1 MSNNQEKTMPSRRH
15 FLQSVGLGAAAT
27 LAVRH
32 GFAEEAAAPAE
43 PSAKQAAKRAYEL
56 GIASYTVRLFPLEK
70 GLEMSK
76 RLGLMHFCMHPKILP
91 LDSTPEQIAEAA
103 AKVKKAGLDLY
114 AGGVIYM
121 HKPAE
126 VDRAFEYAKTAGMK
140 MIVGVPVPDV
150 LPLVNE
156 KVQKY
161 DIRMAIHNHGP
172 TDKVYP
178 TPDVAYAKIKDL
190 DHRIGLCIDIGHTQ
204 RAGQDPSEAAAKF
217 ADRLLDIHIK
227 DVTSATAQGKTCE
240 AGHGVI
246 DLPKFL
252 RTLDQ
257 IHYKGVVSF
266 EFEKDSNDPMPG
278 LAEAVGYIR
287 GVQVMI

>member
-1 MSNNQEKTMPSRRH
+1 MPSRRH
-15 FLQSVGLGAAAT
+15 FLQWAGVGAAAT

-32 GFAEEAAAPAE
+32 GFGQQPAATE
-43 PSAKQAAKRAYEL
+43 KQSPKRAYAL
-56 GIASYTVRLFPLEK
+56 GIASYTVRLFPLEQ
-70 GLEMSK
+70 GLQMSK

-91 LDSTPEQIAEAA
+91 LDSTPVQIAESA

-121 HKPAE
+121 KTAAE
-126 VDRAFEYAKTAGMK
+126 VDQAFEYAKTAGMK
-140 MIVGVPVPDV
+140 MIVGVPIPEM

-156 KVQKY
+156 NVRRY
-161 DIRMAIHNHGP
+161 DIRVAIHNHGP
-172 TDKVYP
+172 SDKVYP
-178 TPDVAYAKIKDL
+178 TSDVAHEKIQDL
-190 DHRIGLCIDIGHTQ
+190 DRRIGLCLDIGHTQ
-204 RAGQDPSEAAAKF
+204 RSGQDPSEVAAKF
-217 ADRLLDIHIK
+217 ADRLLDVHIK
-227 DVTSATAQGKTCE
+227 DVTSATAAGTTCE

-257 IHYKGVVSF
+257 IQYKGIVSF

-278 LAEAVGYIR
+278 VAESVGYVR
-287 GVQVMI
+287 GLQAVL